1 MNALIRVGANTINA
15 IMGAATPARHI
26 VEDALR
32 RSSGDVGTA
41 LNLLLDAQPE
51 EVFSPPPPPPS
62 FSPYAAP
69 AADHAAAT
77 AGASGAHAANAID
90 LDDIDDSVPAVLE
103 LSAGRL
109 PPGGLGIM
117 DAFPLRIKIWL
128 ERAAFT
134 DDLAAAA
141 SAGVD
146 ASETAAAA
154 TARRYALSRLVR
166 QLRLPPEIA
175 PATDPHAGLDC
186 GTPFYI
192 HVASGAASLTPP
204 SDAGTPRGGILADEM
219 GLGKTLQV
227 IGTILA
233 DLEALEGAVANVEA
247 NGDGKASALQTADG
261 KASALQTVDGAAAE
275 EAADEA
281 PTTADEAPTTADEAP
296 TTADEAPTTADE
308 APTTAEVKQEAMASP
323 PRPLPTCTAFD
334 EGQAAQQQRST
345 QRWPPPQCAQAPKD
359 ASRRGGG

>member
-1 MNALIRVGANTINA
+1 MNALIRVGANTIHA

-90 LDDIDDSVPAVLE
+90 LDDIDDSVPACLAPLLDTHRASVE

-154 TARRYALSRLVR
+154 TARRYALSRLVQ

-175 PATDPHAGLDC
+175 PATDPHAGVD
-186 GTPFYI
+186 
-192 HVASGAASLTPP
+192 VGADS
-204 SDAGTPRGGILADEM
+204 
-219 GLGKTLQV
+219 V
-227 IGTILA
+227 
-233 DLEALEGAVANVEA
+233 
-247 NGDGKASALQTADG
+247 
-261 KASALQTVDGAAAE
+261 
-275 EAADEA
+275 
-281 PTTADEAPTTADEAP
+281 
-296 TTADEAPTTADE
+296 
-308 APTTAEVKQEAMASP
+308 
-323 PRPLPTCTAFD
+323 
-334 EGQAAQQQRST
+334 
-345 QRWPPPQCAQAPKD
+345 
-359 ASRRGGG
+359 